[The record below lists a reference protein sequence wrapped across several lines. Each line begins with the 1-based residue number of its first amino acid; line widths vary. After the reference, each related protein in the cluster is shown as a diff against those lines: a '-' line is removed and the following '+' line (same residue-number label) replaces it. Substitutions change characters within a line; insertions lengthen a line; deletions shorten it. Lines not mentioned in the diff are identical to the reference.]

1 MISVIRKNGRFA
13 LLNTTSGKLVCE
25 WLARDAFESY
35 LYKNC
40 SIPLA
45 DTLIDEIDNA
55 EEEA

>member
-1 MISVIRKNGRFA
+1 MISVIKKCGRFA
-13 LLNTTSGKLVCE
+13 LFNTSSGKFVCE
-25 WLARDAFESY
+25 WLDRDAFESY

-55 EEEA
+55 EEES

>member
-1 MISVIRKNGRFA
+1 VISVIRKNGRFA

-25 WLARDAFESY
+25 WLDRDAFESY